1 MTGTIKVE
9 VESALAERFRK
20 KAMEVYGYRKGAV
33 KKAMEDLIR
42 KFTFSGAVDWG
53 SLKGTLKVNL
63 SSVELQHAAW
73 VKAIDSNRH
82 EHNP

>member
-1 MTGTIKVE
+1 MTGTVKVE
-9 VESALAERFRK
+9 VESALAEKFR
-20 KAMEVYGYRKGAV
+20 

-53 SLKGTLKVNL
+53 SLKGTLKVNV
-63 SSVELQHAAW
+63 SPVELQHAAW